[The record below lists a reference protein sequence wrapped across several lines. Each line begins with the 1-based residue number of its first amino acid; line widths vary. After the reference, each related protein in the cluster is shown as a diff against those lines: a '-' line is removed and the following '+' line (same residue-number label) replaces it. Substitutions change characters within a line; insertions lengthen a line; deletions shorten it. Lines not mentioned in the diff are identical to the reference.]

1 MHKPI
6 GLMHDGTTPV
16 LRSAIEVLFSHTC
29 MVSFNAL
36 FLRGFNRVLVKP
48 PQVSN
53 KCFLKHV
60 YMIEDF
66 VGGCHVH
73 RAQTCEAPGAAPLPF
88 MENFER

>member
-1 MHKPI
+1 
-6 GLMHDGTTPV
+6 MHDGTTPL

-36 FLRGFNRVLVKP
+36 FLPGFHTILVKP
-48 PQVSN
+48 PQVSI

-60 YMIEDF
+60 YTIE
-66 VGGCHVH
+66 VCAGCYHVH
-73 RAQTCEAPGAAPLPF
+73 RAQTCEAPGMAPLPF